1 MKIVIPMAGAGQR
14 FADAGYKTSKPAI
27 PTMDRRTGEE
37 YPMVVC
43 ATMDLPGVKDDGS
56 NVTYIDRVFH
66 KENGVEDIIK
76 KHYSKASFITVDKL
90 TEGQACTCLLAKE
103 KIDTDESLL
112 IAGCDNGMVINR
124 KKFDEMTARCDV
136 LAFTYR
142 HNQSVLEKPD
152 AYGWMIVDDES
163 TGKITG
169 ISIKK
174 AISNTPMEDHAIVAT
189 FWFRHGHDFVRATEK
204 MIAENDRVNNEFYVD
219 QVMKHCLELGMDTR
233 VFEIERYIGWGTPKD
248 YEEYQATLKYWKEFT
263 DSEGFLPGKR

>member
-1 MKIVIPMAGAGQR
+1 MNIIIPMAGAGQR
-14 FADAGYKTSKPAI
+14 FADEGYKTSKPAI
-27 PTMDRRTGEE
+27 PTIDRRTGKE

-43 ATMDLPGVKDDGS
+43 ATMDLPFVKDDGS
-56 NVTYIDRVFH
+56 NVTYIDRTFH
-66 KENGVEDIIK
+66 KENGVEDVIK
-76 KHYSKASFITVDKL
+76 EHYSKASFITLDKL
-90 TEGQACTCLLAKE
+90 TDGQACTCLEAKD
-103 KIDTDESLL
+103 KIDNDESLL
-112 IAGCDNGMVINR
+112 IAGCDNGMVIDL
-124 KKFDEMTARCDV
+124 KKYEKLTTECDV

-142 HNQSVLEKPD
+142 HNPSVLTKPD

-174 AISNTPMEDHAIVAT
+174 AISATPMDDHAIVAT
-189 FWFRHGHDFVRATEK
+189 FWFKHGCDFVRAAEK

-219 QVMKHCLELGMDTR
+219 QVVKHCIELGMDTR

-248 YEEYQATLKYWKEFT
+248 YEEYQETIRYWREFT